1 MNRVSDLL
9 ERERSVILD
18 GGLATELHRAGIAM
32 QAPRWSAQA
41 LFSTQGRAAVAQ
53 CHSAFLQA
61 GADVITANTFRTNL
75 RALRRVG
82 GNASAAE
89 CLTRVAVELADE
101 AVSACGRGTAVVA
114 ASVAPVEDCYD
125 PSAVPDDLTLEVEHG
140 FFASLLA
147 QLGVELALI
156 ETMNCV
162 REAVI
167 ATRAAR
173 GHGIT
178 PWVSFVAGADARLL
192 SGESVADAAV
202 AVAREGAQAVLV
214 NCCDLAVTRPAL
226 AALQSCGLPIGAY
239 PNIEDRSEADSLTN
253 TPLPASLG
261 PVGFAVA
268 LTGLIRDFSLSI
280 AGGCCGATPAHI
292 RNLAGS
298 IKRLNEGV
306 LT

>member
-1 MNRVSDLL
+1 MSHLPDLL
-9 ERERSVILD
+9 ERETCVVLD
-18 GGLATELHRAGIAM
+18 GGLATELHCAGIAM

-41 LFSTQGRAAVAQ
+41 LLTTQGRAAVAQ

-82 GNASAAE
+82 AGPSAAE
-89 CLTRVAVELADE
+89 RLTRVAVDLADQ
-101 AVSACGRGTAVVA
+101 AVAERGGTAVVA

-125 PSAVPDDLTLEVEHG
+125 PSAVPDDLTLEAEHC

-156 ETMNCV
+156 ETMNCI

-173 GHGIT
+173 RHGLAS
-178 PWVSFVAGADARLL
+178 WVSFVAGADARLL
-192 SGESVADAAV
+192 SGESLADAAA
-202 AVAREGAQAVLV
+202 AVARAGAEAVLV
-214 NCCDLAVTRPAL
+214 NCFDLAVTQRAL
-226 AALQSCGLPIGAY
+226 VALQSCGLPIGAY
-239 PNIEDRSEADSLTN
+239 PNIENRSEADSLTT

-261 PVGFAVA
+261 SVGFAIA
-268 LTGLIRDFSLSI
+268 LTGLMGDFSLSI

-292 RNLAGS
+292 RHLAAS
-298 IKRLNEGV
+298 IELINEGV

>member
-1 MNRVSDLL
+1 MSHLPDLL
-9 ERERSVILD
+9 ERETCVVLD
-18 GGLATELHRAGIAM
+18 GGLATELHCAGIAM

-41 LFSTQGRAAVAQ
+41 LLTTQGRAAVAQ

-82 GNASAAE
+82 AGPSAAE
-89 CLTRVAVELADE
+89 RLTRVAVDLADQ
-101 AVSACGRGTAVVA
+101 AVAERGGTAVVA

-125 PSAVPDDLTLEVEHG
+125 PSAVPDDLTLEAEHC

-156 ETMNCV
+156 ETMNCI

-173 GHGIT
+173 RHGLAS
-178 PWVSFVAGADARLL
+178 WVSFVAGADARLL
-192 SGESVADAAV
+192 SGESLADAAA
-202 AVAREGAQAVLV
+202 AVARAGAEAVLV
-214 NCCDLAVTRPAL
+214 NCCDLAVTQRAL
-226 AALQSCGLPIGAY
+226 VALQSCGLPIGAY
-239 PNIEDRSEADSLTN
+239 PNIENRSEAESLTT

-261 PVGFAVA
+261 SVGFAIA
-268 LTGLIRDFSLSI
+268 LTGLMGDFSLSI

-292 RNLAGS
+292 RHLAAS
-298 IKRLNEGV
+298 IELINEGV

>member
-1 MNRVSDLL
+1 MSHLPDLL
-9 ERERSVILD
+9 ERETCVVLD
-18 GGLATELHRAGIAM
+18 GGLATELHCAGIAM

-41 LFSTQGRAAVAQ
+41 LLTTQGRAAVAQ

-82 GNASAAE
+82 AGPSAAE
-89 CLTRVAVELADE
+89 RLTRVAVDLADQ
-101 AVSACGRGTAVVA
+101 AVAERGGTAVVA

-125 PSAVPDDLTLEVEHG
+125 PSAVPDDLTLEAEHC

-156 ETMNCV
+156 ETMNCI

-173 GHGIT
+173 RHGLAS
-178 PWVSFVAGADARLL
+178 WVSFVAGADARLL
-192 SGESVADAAV
+192 SGESLADAAA
-202 AVAREGAQAVLV
+202 AVARAGAEAVLV
-214 NCCDLAVTRPAL
+214 NCCDLAVTARAL
-226 AALQSCGLPIGAY
+226 VALQSSGLPIGAY
-239 PNIEDRSEADSLTN
+239 PNIEDRSEADSLPN

-268 LTGLIRDFSLSI
+268 LTGLIGDFSLSI
-280 AGGCCGATPAHI
+280 AGGCCGATPAHMH
-292 RNLAGS
+292 NLAAS
-298 IKRLNEGV
+298 IKPINEGV

>member
-1 MNRVSDLL
+1 V
-9 ERERSVILD
+9 LD
-18 GGLATELHRAGIAM
+18 GGLATELHCAGIAM

-41 LFSTQGRAAVAQ
+41 LLTTQGRAAVAQ

-82 GNASAAE
+82 AGPSAAE
-89 CLTRVAVELADE
+89 RLTRVAVDLADQ
-101 AVSACGRGTAVVA
+101 AVAERGGTAVVA

-125 PSAVPDDLTLEVEHG
+125 PSAVPDDLTLEAEHC

-156 ETMNCV
+156 ETMNCI

-173 GHGIT
+173 RHGLAS
-178 PWVSFVAGADARLL
+178 WVSFVAGADARLL
-192 SGESVADAAV
+192 SGESLADAAA
-202 AVAREGAQAVLV
+202 AVARAGAEAVLV
-214 NCCDLAVTRPAL
+214 NCCDLAVTQRAL
-226 AALQSCGLPIGAY
+226 VALQSCGLPIGAY
-239 PNIEDRSEADSLTN
+239 PNIENRSEAESLTT

-261 PVGFAVA
+261 SVGFAIA
-268 LTGLIRDFSLSI
+268 LTGLMGDFSLSI

-292 RNLAGS
+292 RHLAAS
-298 IKRLNEGV
+298 IELINEGV

>member
-1 MNRVSDLL
+1 MSHLPDLL
-9 ERERSVILD
+9 ERETCVVLD
-18 GGLATELHRAGIAM
+18 GGLATELHCAGIAM

-41 LFSTQGRAAVAQ
+41 LLTTQGRAAVAQ

-82 GNASAAE
+82 AGPSAAE
-89 CLTRVAVELADE
+89 RLTRVAVDLADQ
-101 AVSACGRGTAVVA
+101 AVAERGGTAVVA

-125 PSAVPDDLTLEVEHG
+125 PSAVPDDLTLEAEHC

-156 ETMNCV
+156 ETMNCI

-173 GHGIT
+173 RHGLAS
-178 PWVSFVAGADARLL
+178 WVSFVAGADARLL
-192 SGESVADAAV
+192 SGESLADAAA
-202 AVAREGAQAVLV
+202 AVARAGAEAVLV
-214 NCCDLAVTRPAL
+214 NCCDLAVTQRAL
-226 AALQSCGLPIGAY
+226 VALQSCGLPIGAY
-239 PNIEDRSEADSLTN
+239 PNIENRSEADSLTT

-261 PVGFAVA
+261 SVGFAIA
-268 LTGLIRDFSLSI
+268 LTGLMGDFSLSI

-292 RNLAGS
+292 RHLAAS
-298 IKRLNEGV
+298 IELINEGV